1 MADKPKTRDNG
12 AVSAFLGEFLTAG
25 ELIEAHPRT
34 DDIITGVLEAR
45 TAGDT
50 ADCTLSRRVLF
61 HVLQQCPAISVEH
74 IAAVTVNPKTGG
86 RYGESTLRKYAAA
99 ARVASREL
107 TRFIAELPAEDTG
120 QGEALARE
128 EVDREFLGQLRTLAL
143 A

>member
-1 MADKPKTRDNG
+1 MANKPKTRDNG

-74 IAAVTVNPKTGG
+74 IAAVTVNPKTGYQYSG
-86 RYGESTLRKYAAA
+86 NSAGIPTTATGTDYFGG
-99 ARVASREL
+99 ARQAQL
-107 TRFIAELPAEDTG
+107 GARF
-120 QGEALARE
+120 
-128 EVDREFLGQLRTLAL
+128 VF
-143 A
+143 